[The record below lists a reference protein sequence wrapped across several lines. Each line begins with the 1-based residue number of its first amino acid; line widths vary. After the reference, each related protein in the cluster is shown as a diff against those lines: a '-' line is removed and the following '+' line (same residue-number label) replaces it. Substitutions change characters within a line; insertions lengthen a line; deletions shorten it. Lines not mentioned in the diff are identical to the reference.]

1 MRADVTMLLQ
11 SIGDDED
18 ATDRLFALVYDDLH
32 AMARKHLRGERPGH
46 TLQATALI
54 SEAYVRL
61 VGGATVSFNDRVH
74 FFRTATEA
82 MRRILID
89 HARARLAQK
98 RGGGAQG
105 RGLFEGDGAVT
116 LDPARLIEIDEALG
130 VLRRED
136 ERAASLVRY
145 RFYGGMTLDQAAE
158 LLGVS
163 TRTAIRDWEWA
174 RARLTQLLDNA

>member
-1 MRADVTMLLQ
+1 MLLR
-11 SIGDDED
+11 SIGEDER
-18 ATDRLFALVYDDLH
+18 ASDRLFELVYDDLH
-32 AMARKHLRGERPGH
+32 RMAQHHLRGERPDH

-54 SEAYVRL
+54 GEAYLRL
-61 VGGATVSFNDRVH
+61 VGGVGVSFNDRVH

-98 RGGGAQG
+98 RGGGARG
-105 RGLFEGDGAVT
+105 RELIEADGAVT
-116 LDPARLIEIDEALG
+116 LDPAKLLAIDEAMVALA
-130 VLRRED
+130 RED

-145 RFYGGMTLDQAAE
+145 RFYGGMTLEQAAE

-163 TRTAIRDWEWA
+163 ARTAKRDWGWA
-174 RARLTQLLDNA
+174 RARLTQLLDGD